1 MPRTAIIADHD
12 AGRLASV
19 GAVLSSAGYAVAT
32 ASDQQALAKLL
43 ADQPDASIVVLDQ
56 SFAEAATTAPILL
69 LVDLADG
76 VDAASGNRHA
86 VADFIVKPPSPQE
99 LVFRADS
106 IIRSVAAR
114 SEARQ
119 HAERL
124 RERLRDVSAAIRTTN
139 DPRVIAD
146 HVVNG
151 FGKTFEADRVL
162 FTTFEDQRV
171 PGSLPSGSAE
181 TCRRSPRA
189 WRDPRP
195 LPTVWQTGCGLKVT
209 SSSSMITAPT
219 SGMPKISG
227 YATG

>member
-1 MPRTAIIADHD
+1 M
-12 AGRLASV
+12 
-19 GAVLSSAGYAVAT
+19 
-32 ASDQQALAKLL
+32 
-43 ADQPDASIVVLDQ
+43 LDQ

-76 VDAASGNRHA
+76 VDAASGNWHA

-106 IIRSVAAR
+106 IIRGVAAR
-114 SEARQ
+114 SEARH

-171 PGSLPSGSAE
+171 P
-181 TCRRSPRA
+181 R
-189 WRDPRP
+189 
-195 LPTVWQTGCGLKVT
+195 
-209 SSSSMITAPT
+209 ITAQWKRRNLPPLSEGLEQGLFAWELT
-219 SGMPKISG
+219 LQLTAASDEEYEAQRLEVHREVAEMAGMDWLEYCDLYGITP
-227 YATG
+227 